1 MKIAAHVLAYNVT
14 RFLKPVLENLEP
26 HVDKIY
32 IAHAEKP
39 FGYIEKSRETLRN
52 PTKIADIQAASSS
65 NKIEVISGD
74 WKTEEDMRND
84 CLIKARQ
91 EGFDWFITQDADEF
105 YSETAW
111 KQIKNIL
118 LRNKSDDHFITTWY
132 NFWKSSHY
140 VLMDMN
146 GGIKSTNAGFA
157 LRCASDIKFIDRRLC
172 NNQHRKVIDTPCHH
186 YSYVMSDTE
195 MAEKIATW
203 SHAHQLYSSS
213 WYKYKW
219 LNWSESSKWLNPVY
233 PMEYLRAVRFPMEQP
248 DFAEQFALP
257 LGNTSQKKTPGFG
270 DVMGENLYDA
280 SVHMVLA
287 KNSIKKIVK
296 SLLS

>member
-52 PTKIADIQAASSS
+52 PTKIEDIRAASSS
-65 NKIEVISGD
+65 NKIEIVSGD
-74 WKTEEDMRND
+74 WTTEEAMRND
-84 CLIKARQ
+84 CLIKARKD
-91 EGFDWFITQDADEF
+91 GFDWFITQDADEF

-111 KQIKNIL
+111 RQIKHIL
-118 LRNKSDDHFITTWY
+118 HTNKSDDHFTTTWY

-157 LRCASDIKFIDRRLC
+157 LRCASDIKFIDRRRC

-203 SHAHQLYSSS
+203 SHAHQLFSNS
-213 WYKYKW
+213 WYTYKW
-219 LNWSESSKWLNPVY
+219 LNWNESSKWLNPVN
-233 PMEYLRAVRFPMEQP
+233 PMEYLRAVRFPLELP

-257 LGNTSQKKTPGFG
+257 LDESPHRTPKFGPLVGEGF
-270 DVMGENLYDA
+270 YDA
-280 SVHMVLA
+280 AVRAEIA
-287 KNSIKKIVK
+287 KRSLKRVVK
-296 SLLS
+296 SLFA

>member
-65 NKIEVISGD
+65 NKIEIISGD

-91 EGFDWFITQDADEF
+91 DGFDWFITQDADEF

-287 KNSIKKIVK
+287 KNSVKKVVK